1 MCCLFDSKMSPSLW
15 KVCNASPVHAELC
28 LKSYGFG
35 LGYNIM
41 EGLVQKD
48 QMIAKYSKNT
58 TPQNR

>member
-1 MCCLFDSKMSPSLW
+1 MSPSLW

-41 EGLVQKD
+41 EGRVQKD